1 MKEEEKYFNFPIQL
15 LEGFMIDH
23 QSVLRNILHYAIY
36 AGALKLEF
44 GNEIEKFKS
53 SADFLNVSLANM
65 EVALSNGKML
75 FESLPSNSPK
85 VGLSTSIFWTYY
97 TEDKSE
103 FEKACFLAFLAIKS
117 IVGRKEYC
125 KTTNNLILARMEG
138 KVKSITDNSE
148 LSNEVSFFSN
158 RYQLTKIINEL
169 KSNWGLVYYSRNIR
183 GSYVSFKIDFESL
196 VRIAENAKKTNKL
209 KREKAIENDIIK
221 KVKDSMK

>member
-1 MKEEEKYFNFPIQL
+1 
-15 LEGFMIDH
+15 
-23 QSVLRNILHYAIY
+23 
-36 AGALKLEF
+36 
-44 GNEIEKFKS
+44 
-53 SADFLNVSLANM
+53 
-65 EVALSNGKML
+65 
-75 FESLPSNSPK
+75 
-85 VGLSTSIFWTYY
+85 
-97 TEDKSE
+97 
-103 FEKACFLAFLAIKS
+103 
-117 IVGRKEYC
+117 
-125 KTTNNLILARMEG
+125 MEG